1 MNTEVIIIIVVAVL
15 VLLAVVAFFV
25 LKKEKFST
33 NPKNSRQKN
42 YLLEMIDKIKNNSSH
57 WFYDDLDD
65 ETLSDYISTS
75 PTILAYKGVKRSLL
89 DVYFY
94 MKEYNLSTSDIANTE
109 QLYFLKENFPKF
121 TNSLPK

>member
-15 VLLAVVAFFV
+15 VLLAVVAFFL

-42 YLLEMIDKIKNNSSH
+42 YLLEMIDKIKNNSSY
-57 WFYDDLDD
+57 WFYSDLDD
-65 ETLSDYISTS
+65 ETLSDYISKS
-75 PTILAYKGVKRSLL
+75 PTILAYKGVNRSLL

-109 QLYFLKENFPKF
+109 QLYFLKQHFPKF
-121 TNSLPK
+121 TNNLP